1 MVKRILG
8 ALAGIIICGLV
19 IFAIEWLGSRFF
31 PGATEAAAAGDL
43 SRVPLGALITVLVGW
58 FVGPLVGG
66 YVAVRIADRGWVA
79 WIVAGF
85 VVLGV
90 VLNTTMIPHPLWMV
104 VLGLLLPLLAGWI
117 ASRGRPTVTADA
129 A

>member
-1 MVKRILG
+1 MLKRVLG
-8 ALAGIIICGLV
+8 TIAGIIICGLV
-19 IFAIEWLGSRFF
+19 IFIIEWLGGRLF

-43 SRVPLGALITVLVGW
+43 SRVPVGALITVLVGW

-117 ASRGRPTVTADA
+117 TSRARPTATPSA